1 MRLETFRGATWSS
14 VFASAR
20 RAIGDDVMI
29 VRTQSLRGADGS
41 TFLEVQATAA
51 RELDAFRRRLEPRPA
66 PTSRAKGK
74 PYGIALVGP
83 TGAGKTT
90 TLAKLAVHPAAFGG
104 RRVGFI
110 SLDTYRAGALQQLQ
124 AYADVAGIPLEVV
137 HDVRDVDAARQRLAA
152 CDVVLIDTPGR
163 SPRTAAF
170 DRTWRQ
176 LLARLGP
183 DETHLV
189 VPATMRLDLVAAAR
203 DTFAAGDATHLL
215 VTKCDETPE
224 DAGLA
229 DLALNLDL
237 PLRWITDGQE
247 VPTDLHVGSSRV
259 LASLGRL
266 SGTTASA
273 GMATPSISVA

>member
-1 MRLETFRGATWSS
+1 MRLETFRGATWSA

-41 TFLEVQATAA
+41 SFLEVQAAAA

-66 PTSRAKGK
+66 PATRGKGR

-110 SLDTYRAGALQQLQ
+110 SLDTYRAGALEQLQ

-137 HDVRDVDAARQRLAA
+137 HDARDVDAAKQRLAA
-152 CDVVLIDTPGR
+152 CDLVLIDTPGR

-170 DRTWRQ
+170 DRAWRQ
-176 LLARLGP
+176 LLARLAP

-189 VPATMRLDLVAAAR
+189 VPATMRLDLVSAAR
-203 DTFAAGDATHLL
+203 DTFGAGDATHLL
-215 VTKCDETPE
+215 VTKCDETPD

-229 DLALNLDL
+229 DLALHLDL
-237 PLRWITDGQE
+237 PLRWITDGQD
-247 VPTDLHVGSSRV
+247 VPTDLHAGSSRV

-266 SGTTASA
+266 SGAAPAAGVASA
-273 GMATPSISVA
+273 SIAVA

>member
-1 MRLETFRGATWSS
+1 MRLETFRGTTWSS

-41 TFLEVQATAA
+41 TFLEVLATAA
-51 RELDAFRRRLEPRPA
+51 RDLDAFRRRLDPRDPPMPA
-66 PTSRAKGK
+66 KRGR
-74 PYGIALVGP
+74 PYVIAVVGP

-104 RRVGFI
+104 KRVGFV
-110 SLDTYRAGALQQLQ
+110 SLDTYRAGALEQLQ
-124 AYADVAGIPLEVV
+124 AYAEVAGLPMEVV
-137 HDVRDVDAARQRLAA
+137 HDARDVEAARQRLAG
-152 CDVVLIDTPGR
+152 CDVVLVDTPGR

-170 DRTWRQ
+170 DRAWRQ
-176 LLARLGP
+176 LLARFAP

-189 VPATMRLDLVAAAR
+189 VPATMRLDLMAAAR
-203 DTFAAGDATHLL
+203 DTFAAGDATHVL
-215 VTKCDETPE
+215 VTKCDETPD

-229 DLALNLDL
+229 ELALHLDL

-266 SGTTASA
+266 SGA
-273 GMATPSISVA
+273 GPVVRAVPSVA